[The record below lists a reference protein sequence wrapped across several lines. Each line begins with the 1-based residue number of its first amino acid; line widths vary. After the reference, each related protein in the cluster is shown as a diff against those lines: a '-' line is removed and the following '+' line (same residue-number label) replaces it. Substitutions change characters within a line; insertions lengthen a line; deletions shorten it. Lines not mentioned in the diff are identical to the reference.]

1 MCKNDGELVNH
12 LFVHCPYAK
21 KVWND
26 AIKLTLLESK
36 HGIQCVKKMES
47 QWTKKKGIKW
57 SNKID
62 TFGIKIHNF
71 RIETDYFGI
80 KKFTLFGFEI
90 IQNWHF
96 WNWNSHF
103 RKPILTF
110 S

>member
-47 QWTKKKGIKW
+47 Q
-57 SNKID
+57 
-62 TFGIKIHNF
+62 
-71 RIETDYFGI
+71 
-80 KKFTLFGFEI
+80 
-90 IQNWHF
+90 
-96 WNWNSHF
+96 
-103 RKPILTF
+103 
-110 S
+110 